1 MEELRLDLALKLK
14 SVRVM
19 TFNIRHGRGVDNEIN
34 LPRIARV
41 IQDAGA
47 EVVALNEV
55 DRRTRRSGGVDQ
67 VEELANLLDME
78 YAFSPSIEYQGGQ
91 YGNAVLSRWPIEAAH
106 VYKLP
111 ELGPEVR
118 TLLYARIA
126 WDGEPLHCFVTHLG
140 LCDDEQR
147 AQLRQIA
154 KVLEATPGP
163 KILAGD
169 FNFDASLVDW
179 LNELPATMRELWTLQ
194 QRERLFTHHNG
205 LSGNTFPSRDP
216 KKRIDYILASEELE
230 LAEPVLPVHTLASD
244 HLPVVGTLARRM

>member
-41 IQDAGA
+41 IQDGA

-78 YAFSPSIEYQGGQ
+78 YALSPSIEYQGGQ

-106 VYKLP
+106 VYVARARSRGAHVALRP
-111 ELGPEVR
+111 HRMGREPA
-118 TLLYARIA
+118 LLRHAPWA
-126 WDGEPLHCFVTHLG
+126 
-140 LCDDEQR
+140 CDDEQR

-154 KVLEATPGP
+154 KVSRRLRAPR
-163 KILAGD
+163 
-169 FNFDASLVDW
+169 SW
-179 LNELPATMRELWTLQ
+179 PATSTSM
-194 QRERLFTHHNG
+194 
-205 LSGNTFPSRDP
+205 P
-216 KKRIDYILASEELE
+216 ASS
-230 LAEPVLPVHTLASD
+230 T
-244 HLPVVGTLARRM
+244 G